1 MLQMSPDEPLDA
13 VKEQMQPII
22 NYFNSIKKKYVSN
35 SKWDKKLRY
44 ASYFNLAK
52 IYLYLDNPD
61 AAMKEATD
69 LVING
74 YDSKDGKRLENGAVD
89 LRVQMRQAKMT
100 TRHFPVRVQEYQ
112 GPFAGN
118 SKPF

>member
-1 MLQMSPDEPLDA
+1 MSPDESLD
-13 VKEQMQPII
+13 VIKGQLKPVID
-22 NYFNSIKKKYVSN
+22 YFNSVKKKYASS

-52 IYLYLDNPD
+52 IYWYLDDPD
-61 AAMKEATD
+61 AAMKEATE

-74 YDSKDGKRLENGAVD
+74 YDSKDGKRLENVSVD
-89 LRVQMRQAKMT
+89 LKVQMRQAKMNS
-100 TRHFPVRVQEYQ
+100 RHFPMRVQDYQ

-118 SKPF
+118 N